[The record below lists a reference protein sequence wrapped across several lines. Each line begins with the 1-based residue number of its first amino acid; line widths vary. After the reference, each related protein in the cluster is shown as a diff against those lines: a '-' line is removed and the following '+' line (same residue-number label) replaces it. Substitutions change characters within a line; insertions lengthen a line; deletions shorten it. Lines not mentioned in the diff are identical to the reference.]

1 MENIKLTQEELTKI
15 QEFRKINDDLN
26 WNFGQIETN
35 LVALQVQ
42 KDKLKEQFIKIN
54 EDQNEFAKSL
64 NTKYGDSTIK
74 LETGE
79 FVPVQK

>member
-64 NTKYGDSTIK
+64 NTKYGDGTIK

>member
-35 LVALQVQ
+35 IVALQVQ

-64 NTKYGDSTIK
+64 NTKYGDGTIK

>member
-1 MENIKLTQEELTKI
+1 MENIKLIQEELTKI

-64 NTKYGDSTIK
+64 NTKYGDGTIK